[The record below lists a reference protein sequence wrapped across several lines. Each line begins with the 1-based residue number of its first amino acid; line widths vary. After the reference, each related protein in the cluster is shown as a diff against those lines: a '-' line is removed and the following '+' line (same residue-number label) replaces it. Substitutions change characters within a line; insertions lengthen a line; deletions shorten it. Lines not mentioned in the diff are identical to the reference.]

1 MLGITD
7 FYTFVAGTILVI
19 ILPGPN
25 SLFVLSLASRAG
37 VKPAFQAA
45 LGILVG
51 DAVLIVAS
59 VAGVSTLLLS
69 APMVY
74 DGLKLLGGA
83 YLIWVGGAWIWDALH
98 TPAHES
104 ANAAA
109 PSAQEAF
116 RNALAISLVNPKA
129 ILFFIAFFVQ
139 FVDPDYPNPWVSFA
153 ILALTLQFI
162 SQTYLALLILSASLA
177 RQILRLSDRLQQSLL
192 ILAGLLFIAFGLR
205 VSGLLAFI

>member
-25 SLFVLSLASRAG
+25 SLYVLSLASRAG
-37 VKPAFQAA
+37 VKPAFRAA

-74 DGLKLLGGA
+74 EGLKLLGGA
-83 YLIWVGGAWIWDALH
+83 YLIWIGGAWIWDALH
-98 TPAHES
+98 TRPHES
-104 ANAAA
+104 ANAAT
-109 PSAQEAF
+109 PPAQEAF

-153 ILALTLQFI
+153 ILALTLQII

-177 RQILRLSDRLQQSLL
+177 RQNLRLSDRLRQSLL

>member
-7 FYTFVAGTILVI
+7 FYTFVVGTILVI

-25 SLFVLSLASRAG
+25 SLYVLSLASRAG
-37 VKPAFQAA
+37 VAPAFRAA

-98 TPAHES
+98 SPLHQP

-109 PSAQEAF
+109 PSAQKTF

-153 ILALTLQFI
+153 ILALTLQII

-177 RQILRLSDRLQQSLL
+177 RQNLRLSDRLRQWLL
-192 ILAGLLFIAFGLR
+192 ILAGLLFVAFGLR
-205 VSGLLAFI
+205 VSGLLSFI